1 MYDEFFGN
9 IVYFTGRLMC
19 GAKSFWRECCKNKQ
33 FKTACGYWQSTI
45 FIPLERTRGCIVMLE
60 GSVGEE
66 LFSHAKQKTCH
77 ILYIYENLV
86 VQEKGNKVTNE

>member
-1 MYDEFFGN
+1 
-9 IVYFTGRLMC
+9 
-19 GAKSFWRECCKNKQ
+19 
-33 FKTACGYWQSTI
+33 
-45 FIPLERTRGCIVMLE
+45 MLE

-86 VQEKGNKVTNE
+86 QENNEVIHE

>member
-1 MYDEFFGN
+1 M
-9 IVYFTGRLMC
+9 
-19 GAKSFWRECCKNKQ
+19 
-33 FKTACGYWQSTI
+33 
-45 FIPLERTRGCIVMLE
+45 MLE